1 MEQCFLSKILI
12 SKQESFSTTVL
23 PAGGEFK
30 DKHVSRNVETKT
42 DEEKLKI
49 LFHRYNPLDVQ
60 VSRRLD
66 KGKYLS
72 MGYGF
77 VKLKSEAD
85 CMSVIK
91 TLQGNAFLKNPS
103 PINGMF

>member
-1 MEQCFLSKILI
+1 
-12 SKQESFSTTVL
+12 
-23 PAGGEFK
+23 
-30 DKHVSRNVETKT
+30 
-42 DEEKLKI
+42 
-49 LFHRYNPLDVQ
+49 
-60 VSRRLD
+60 
-66 KGKYLS
+66 

-103 PINGMF
+103 AIKGMFQEWNWTDIELK

>member
-1 MEQCFLSKILI
+1 MVK
-12 SKQESFSTTVL
+12 
-23 PAGGEFK
+23 
-30 DKHVSRNVETKT
+30 

-77 VKLKSEAD
+77 VKLKTEAD

-91 TLQGNAFLKNPS
+91 TLQGKNFDKIQVHKS
-103 PINGMF
+103 ADFRSGIGWSSDRNKIIKEEGTDSSSAI

>member
-1 MEQCFLSKILI
+1 MIK
-12 SKQESFSTTVL
+12 
-23 PAGGEFK
+23 
-30 DKHVSRNVETKT
+30 

-77 VKLKSEAD
+77 VKLKTEAD

-91 TLQGNAFLKNPS
+91 TLQGKYHNQGSAGRDEDGRDEDVNFRKFPGRPRTS
-103 PINGMF
+103 TS

>member
-1 MEQCFLSKILI
+1 MIK
-12 SKQESFSTTVL
+12 
-23 PAGGEFK
+23 
-30 DKHVSRNVETKT
+30 

-49 LFHRYNPLDVQ
+49 LFHRYNPIDVQ

-77 VKLKSEAD
+77 VKLKTEAD
-85 CMSVIK
+85 CMAVIK
-91 TLQGNAFLKNPS
+91 TLQGKNFNKIQFHKS
-103 PINGMF
+103 ADFRSGIGWSSNRNKIIKEEGTDSSSAI